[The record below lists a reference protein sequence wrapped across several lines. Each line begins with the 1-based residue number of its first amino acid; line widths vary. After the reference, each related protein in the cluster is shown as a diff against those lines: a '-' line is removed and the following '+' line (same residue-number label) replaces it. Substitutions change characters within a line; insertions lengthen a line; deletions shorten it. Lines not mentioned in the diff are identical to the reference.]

1 MNQLTVQVVIL
12 VVFIGAMYLFADQT
26 AEEER
31 KDDSE
36 YEKQPAGW
44 R

>member
-12 VVFIGAMYLFADQT
+12 VVFIGAMYLLLIRPQKKK
-26 AEEER
+26 E